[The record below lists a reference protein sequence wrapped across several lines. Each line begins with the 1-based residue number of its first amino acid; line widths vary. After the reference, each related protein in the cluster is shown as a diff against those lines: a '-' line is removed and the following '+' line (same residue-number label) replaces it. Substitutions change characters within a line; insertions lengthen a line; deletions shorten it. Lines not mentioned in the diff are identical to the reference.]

1 MYQWQEHKETKETK
15 KLGGGTQK
23 ETTWTYEKK
32 WSDERIDSDQFK
44 EKEGHINPASMRFPR
59 REVTAQVVQLGAFRL
74 SPGLL
79 GQLNQF
85 EPLPMDAALVKQ
97 LPEELKKQ
105 SKLDGSWLYLPKD
118 AKEKVAPGKPQ
129 IGDLRVKFEVVQPT
143 TVSLIA
149 RQVGETF
156 EPWQSDAGTQI
167 ESLVV
172 GESSAENMI
181 GQMERENTTWTWV
194 LRGIGFLVMAVG
206 IGMVFRPLVVV
217 ADVVPFLGNL
227 LGAGVGVFAALIAGG
242 LSLVTIAIAWLAYRP
257 LLGISLLVVAGVLF
271 FLLFSLRKRRPAVSA

>member
-1 MYQWQEHKETKETK
+1 
-15 KLGGGTQK
+15 
-23 ETTWTYEKK
+23 
-32 WSDERIDSDQFK
+32 
-44 EKEGHINPASMRFPR
+44 
-59 REVTAQVVQLGAFRL
+59 
-74 SPGLL
+74 
-79 GQLNQF
+79 
-85 EPLPMDAALVKQ
+85 VKQ

-181 GQMERENTTWTWV
+181 GQMERRNTLLTWV

-217 ADVVPFLGNL
+217 ADVVPFLGSL
-227 LGAGVGVFAALIAGG
+227 LGAGVGVFAALLAGG